1 MGYTCRNI
9 YILSNNQAATK
20 AFGSFQINS
29 KLVWESHQSLVK
41 LAEHN
46 RMQLVCVPG
55 NMGID
60 GNEIA
65 YQLDKQDS
73 LHSHT
78 GPEPPLSPLQW
89 LPGE

>member
-9 YILSNNQAATK
+9 YILSNNQADTK
-20 AFGSFQINS
+20 AFSSFEINS

-46 RMQLVCVPG
+46 RKQLVWVPG

-60 GNEIA
+60 VNEIA
-65 YQLDKQDS
+65 YQLIKQDS
-73 LHSHT
+73 LHPHT
-78 GPEPPLSPLQW
+78 GPEPPMSPLQR